1 MVQRSHIFI
10 HLLIYVHSLCSR
22 SGIPNRKALSELNNW
37 VVIIFFFILIK
48 LCITTLLFYSC
59 NFKFFFFHRAWTMS
73 PEQSQYIWR
82 KTIPHIEVGM
92 GSGVFTSHRSA
103 RFVLISDWWTR
114 RKMELLD
121 FLTRPRLRVLW
132 PPATS
137 GSKLAPYV
145 GCPFPL
151 LIRIR

>member
-1 MVQRSHIFI
+1 MRRWKIFYVKI
-10 HLLIYVHSLCSR
+10 RLNMWEDPNNLFDFHLLLNLKGEHWVTYVIAQSGRLIPLRSR
-22 SGIPNRKALSELNNW
+22 AESFPFSFL
-37 VVIIFFFILIK
+37 
-48 LCITTLLFYSC
+48 
-59 NFKFFFFHRAWTMS
+59 HRALTMS

-114 RKMELLD
+114 RKLGLD

-132 PPATS
+132 TLRPPATS

-151 LIRIR
+151 FIIIR